1 MTAKTPVYWR
11 TKDGRK
17 VVILYRSMEDKTSKI
32 MCYSAD
38 DAGFRYYY
46 DDELTEWKELVAKTV
61 WFNLWN
67 DGSVTISDHKIKA
80 LPYVTELLAQKKITI
95 TEGEFDE

>member
-1 MTAKTPVYWR
+1 MTDKTPVYWR

-46 DDELTEWKELVAKTV
+46 DDELTECKEPVTRDV
-61 WFNLWN
+61 WVRIYE
-67 DGSVTISDHKIKA
+67 DGSVYSDYTKA
-80 LPYVTELLAQKKITI
+80 ENTLNFSKFIAQKKITI
-95 TEGEFDE
+95 TEGEFDD